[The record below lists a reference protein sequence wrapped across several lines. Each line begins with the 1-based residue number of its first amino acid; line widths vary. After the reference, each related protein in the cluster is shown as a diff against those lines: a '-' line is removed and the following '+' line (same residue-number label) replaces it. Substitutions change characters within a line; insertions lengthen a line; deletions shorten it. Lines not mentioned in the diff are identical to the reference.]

1 LNKRS
6 PKRIER
12 TETYIKPVALCV
24 ACNFKVFQINKF
36 NIKGTTFPIN
46 IAIANKKP
54 SNSNVKAQR
63 L

>member
-1 LNKRS
+1 ME
-6 PKRIER
+6 I

-24 ACNFKVFQINKF
+24 ACNFNVFQINKF
-36 NIKGTTFPIN
+36 NIRGIMLPIK

-54 SNSNVKAQR
+54 SNSNVKAHR